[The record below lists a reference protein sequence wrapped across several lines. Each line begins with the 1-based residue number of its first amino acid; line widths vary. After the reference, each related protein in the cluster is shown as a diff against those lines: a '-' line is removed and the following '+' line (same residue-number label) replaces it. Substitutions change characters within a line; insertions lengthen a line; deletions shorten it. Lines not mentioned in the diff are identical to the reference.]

1 MEKLLYRIIKSKTQ
15 YKSYCALL
23 EELIFS
29 GMKDRETKD
38 KIALLELLI
47 EKWEKENL
55 LIADIDPI
63 QLLLSLMEDHELKAK
78 DLVQIIGKSKG
89 FISDI
94 LHYKKGISKDVI
106 RSLAGYFK
114 IDQEGFNR
122 PYKLRNA
129 SVSKRRVL
137 SHTL

>member
-63 QLLLSLMEDHELKAK
+63 QLLLSLMEEHELKAK

>member
-15 YKSYCALL
+15 YKSYCAIL

-29 GMKDRETKD
+29 GSNDRETKD

-47 EKWEKENL
+47 QKWENENL

-63 QLLLSLMEDHELKAK
+63 QLLIGLMEEHELKAK
-78 DLVQIIGKSKG
+78 DLVNIVGKSKG
-89 FISDI
+89 YISDI
-94 LHYKKGISKDVI
+94 LHYKKGLSKDVI
-106 RSLAGYFK
+106 RSLSKYFK

-122 PYKLRNA
+122 PYKLKTA
-129 SVSKRRVL
+129 SVKKRRVL
-137 SHTL
+137 SNTL

>member
-15 YKSYCALL
+15 YKSYSALL

-47 EKWEKENL
+47 QKWENENL
-55 LIADIDPI
+55 LIGDIDPI
-63 QLLLSLMEDHELKAK
+63 QLLLSLMEEHELKAK
-78 DLVQIIGKSKG
+78 DLVHIVGKSKG
-89 FISDI
+89 YISDI
-94 LHYKKGISKDVI
+94 LHYKKGLSKDVI
-106 RSLAGYFK
+106 RSLSKYFK

-137 SHTL
+137 SNTQ

>member
-1 MEKLLYRIIKSKTQ
+1 V
-15 YKSYCALL
+15 L
-23 EELIFS
+23 EELIFY

-47 EKWEKENL
+47 QKWENENL

-63 QLLLSLMEDHELKAK
+63 QLLLSLMEEHELKAK
-78 DLVQIIGKSKG
+78 DLVHIVGKSKG
-89 FISDI
+89 YISDI
-94 LHYKKGISKDVI
+94 LHYKKGLSKDVI
-106 RSLAGYFK
+106 RSLSSYFK

-122 PYKLRNA
+122 SYKLKNA

-137 SHTL
+137 SSIL

>member
-15 YKSYCALL
+15 YKSYCVLL
-23 EELIFS
+23 EELTFS

-47 EKWEKENL
+47 QKWEKENL

-63 QLLLSLMEDHELKAK
+63 QLLLSLMEEHELKAK
-78 DLVQIIGKSKG
+78 DLVQLVGKSKG
-89 FISDI
+89 YISDI
-94 LHYKKGISKDVI
+94 LHYKKGLSKDVI

-122 PYKLRNA
+122 PYKLRKA
-129 SVSKRRVL
+129 SVIKRRVL
-137 SHTL
+137 SNTL

>member
-15 YKSYCALL
+15 YKSYCAML
-23 EELIFS
+23 EDLIFS
-29 GMKDRETKD
+29 GSKDRETKD

-47 EKWEKENL
+47 QKWEIENL

-63 QLLLSLMEDHELKAK
+63 QLLLSLMEEHELKAK
-78 DLVQIIGKSKG
+78 DLVQIVGKSKG
-89 FISDI
+89 YISDI
-94 LHYKKGISKDVI
+94 LHYKKGLSKDVI

-137 SHTL
+137 SNIQ

>member
-47 EKWEKENL
+47 QKWEKENL

-63 QLLLSLMEDHELKAK
+63 QLLLSLMEEHELKAK

-89 FISDI
+89 YISDI
-94 LHYKKGISKDVI
+94 LHYKKGLSKDVI

-114 IDQEGFNR
+114 ITQEGFNR

-137 SHTL
+137 SNSL

>member
-15 YKSYCALL
+15 YKSYCALF

-63 QLLLSLMEDHELKAK
+63 ELLLSLMEEHELKAK
-78 DLVQIIGKSKG
+78 DLVQLVGKSKG
-89 FISDI
+89 YISDI
-94 LHYKKGISKDVI
+94 LHYKKGLSKDVI

>member
-15 YKSYCALL
+15 YKSYSALL

-47 EKWEKENL
+47 QKWENENL
-55 LIADIDPI
+55 LIGDIDPI
-63 QLLLSLMEDHELKAK
+63 QLLLSLMEEHELKAK
-78 DLVQIIGKSKG
+78 DLVHIVGKSKG
-89 FISDI
+89 YISDI
-94 LHYKKGISKDVI
+94 LHYKKGLSKDVI
-106 RSLAGYFK
+106 RSLSKYFK

-129 SVSKRRVL
+129 SVSNRRVL
-137 SHTL
+137 SNTQ

>member
-63 QLLLSLMEDHELKAK
+63 ELLLSLMEEHELKAK

>member
-47 EKWEKENL
+47 QKWEKENL

-63 QLLLSLMEDHELKAK
+63 QLLLSLMEEHELKAK

-122 PYKLRNA
+122 PYKLINA
-129 SVSKRRVL
+129 PSIKRRVL
-137 SHTL
+137 SNTL

>member
-15 YKSYCALL
+15 YKSYCAIL

-29 GMKDRETKD
+29 RSKDRETKD

-47 EKWEKENL
+47 QKWENENL

-63 QLLLSLMEDHELKAK
+63 QLLISLMKEHELKAK
-78 DLVQIIGKSKG
+78 DLVHIVGKSKG
-89 FISDI
+89 YISDI
-94 LHYKKGISKDVI
+94 LHYKKGLSKDVI
-106 RSLAGYFK
+106 RSLSEYFK

-122 PYKLRNA
+122 PYKLKTA
-129 SVSKRRVL
+129 SVSKKRAL
-137 SHTL
+137 SNTL

>member
-47 EKWEKENL
+47 EKWEKENPNFTHQVFGF
-55 LIADIDPI
+55 DISESNRAISMKLNNPHTKPI
-63 QLLLSLMEDHELKAK
+63 FPLQFHGLTKRK
-78 DLVQIIGKSKG
+78 YCQ
-89 FISDI
+89 
-94 LHYKKGISKDVI
+94 KKIKTL
-106 RSLAGYFK
+106 RS
-114 IDQEGFNR
+114 
-122 PYKLRNA
+122 
-129 SVSKRRVL
+129 
-137 SHTL
+137 

>member
-1 MEKLLYRIIKSKTQ
+1 M
-15 YKSYCALL
+15 
-23 EELIFS
+23 
-29 GMKDRETKD
+29 
-38 KIALLELLI
+38 I

-63 QLLLSLMEDHELKAK
+63 ELLLSLMEEHELKAK

-122 PYKLRNA
+122 PYKLINA
-129 SVSKRRVL
+129 PAIKRRVL
-137 SHTL
+137 SNTL

>member
-63 QLLLSLMEDHELKAK
+63 ELLLSLMEEHELKAK
-78 DLVQIIGKSKG
+78 DLVQLVGKSKG
-89 FISDI
+89 YISDI
-94 LHYKKGISKDVI
+94 LHYKKGLSKDVI

>member
-15 YKSYCALL
+15 YKSYSALL

-47 EKWEKENL
+47 QKWENENL
-55 LIADIDPI
+55 LISDIDPI
-63 QLLLSLMEDHELKAK
+63 QLLLSLMEEHELKAK
-78 DLVQIIGKSKG
+78 DLVNIVGKSKG
-89 FISDI
+89 YISDI
-94 LHYKKGISKDVI
+94 LHYKKGLSKDVI
-106 RSLAGYFK
+106 RTLAGYFK

-122 PYKLRNA
+122 PYKLKTA
-129 SVSKRRVL
+129 SVSKKRAL
-137 SHTL
+137 SNTL

>member
-63 QLLLSLMEDHELKAK
+63 ELLLSLMEEHELKAK
-78 DLVQIIGKSKG
+78 DLVQLVGKSKG

>member
-15 YKSYCALL
+15 YKSYCAML

-47 EKWEKENL
+47 QKWENENL
-55 LIADIDPI
+55 LIAVIDPI
-63 QLLLSLMEDHELKAK
+63 QLLLSLMEEHELKAK

-89 FISDI
+89 YISDI
-94 LHYKKGISKDVI
+94 LHYKKGLSKDVI

-122 PYKLRNA
+122 PYKLKNA
-129 SVSKRRVL
+129 SVRKRRVL
-137 SHTL
+137 SNIL

>member
-1 MEKLLYRIIKSKTQ
+1 
-15 YKSYCALL
+15 
-23 EELIFS
+23 
-29 GMKDRETKD
+29 MKDRETKD

-63 QLLLSLMEDHELKAK
+63 ELLLSLMEEHELKAK

>member
-15 YKSYCALL
+15 YKSYCAML

-29 GMKDRETKD
+29 GSKDRETKD

-47 EKWEKENL
+47 QKWENENL

-63 QLLLSLMEDHELKAK
+63 QLLLSLMEEHELKAK

-89 FISDI
+89 YISDI
-94 LHYKKGISKDVI
+94 LHYKKGLSKDVI

-137 SHTL
+137 SRIQ

>member
-1 MEKLLYRIIKSKTQ
+1 MEKLLYRIIKSKKQ

-63 QLLLSLMEDHELKAK
+63 QLLLSLMEEHELKAK

>member
-29 GMKDRETKD
+29 RMKDRETKD

-63 QLLLSLMEDHELKAK
+63 ELLLSLMEEHELKAK

>member
-1 MEKLLYRIIKSKTQ
+1 MFPQ
-15 YKSYCALL
+15 SYCALL
-23 EELIFS
+23 EELIFY

-63 QLLLSLMEDHELKAK
+63 QLLLSLMEEHELKAK

>member
-1 MEKLLYRIIKSKTQ
+1 MEKLFYRIIKSKTQ
-15 YKSYCALL
+15 YKSYCAML

-29 GMKDRETKD
+29 GSKDRETKD

-47 EKWEKENL
+47 QKWENENL

-63 QLLLSLMEDHELKAK
+63 QLLLSLMKDHELKAK
-78 DLVQIIGKSKG
+78 DLVQIISKSKG
-89 FISDI
+89 YISDI
-94 LHYKKGISKDVI
+94 LHYKKGLSKDVI
-106 RSLAGYFK
+106 RRLAGYFK

-122 PYKLRNA
+122 PYKLKNA

-137 SHTL
+137 SSIQ